1 MIAGGIGGANTLTGK
16 WFEVA
21 TDLKTALIEAKYNLN
36 DFIFCRQHDFPK
48 YFKEKTGLKMEDIF
62 GKKFLPDEAV
72 IYNDVLYVVE
82 KRSKAEEGLL
92 MKKFKLVHI
101 NYPFIKAVQNYQA

>member
-36 DFIFCRQHDFPK
+36 DFIFVGNTIFQN
-48 YFKEKTGLKMEDIF
+48 TLK
-62 GKKFLPDEAV
+62 KKLA
-72 IYNDVLYVVE
+72 
-82 KRSKAEEGLL
+82 
-92 MKKFKLVHI
+92 
-101 NYPFIKAVQNYQA
+101 

>member
-48 YFKEKTGLKMEDIF
+48 YFKEKL
-62 GKKFLPDEAV
+62 A
-72 IYNDVLYVVE
+72 
-82 KRSKAEEGLL
+82 
-92 MKKFKLVHI
+92 
-101 NYPFIKAVQNYQA
+101 